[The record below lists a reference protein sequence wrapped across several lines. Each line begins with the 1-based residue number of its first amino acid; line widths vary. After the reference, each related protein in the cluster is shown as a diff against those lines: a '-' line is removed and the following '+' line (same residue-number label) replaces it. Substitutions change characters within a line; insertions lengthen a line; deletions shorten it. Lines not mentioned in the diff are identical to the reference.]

1 MSQTQ
6 DVPLNDAYYGPS
18 VPPQKPQRKRSR
30 GCCVLSTF
38 LKVIISIIVI
48 LGIAALI
55 FWLVVRPTEVKFY
68 VVGAELKE
76 FNLTNGNTLINY
88 DLSMNIT
95 VRNPNKR
102 VGLYYDQLDAIAS
115 YKGERFGWANMPR
128 FYQGHK
134 NTTNLRADF
143 SGQQLVLLNTFEI
156 NQFNQ
161 DKNDRYFYIDV
172 KLYSRIRFKIGALKT
187 RRVKPD
193 IECHLRIPL
202 VSNGSFSMFET
213 TRCDVDF

>member
-6 DVPLNDAYYGPS
+6 EVPLNGAYYGPS
-18 VPPQKPQRKRSR
+18 IPPAQQPRPKRSR

-38 LKVIISIIVI
+38 LKVMISIIVV

-55 FWLVVRPTEVKFY
+55 FWLVVRPTEVKVY
-68 VVGAELKE
+68 VVGAELKQ
-76 FNLTNGNTLINY
+76 FNLTNGNTLNY

-95 VRNPNKR
+95 VRNPNR
-102 VGLYYDQLDAIAS
+102 RIGLYYDQLDAIAS
-115 YKGERFGWANMPR
+115 YNRERFGWANLPR

-134 NTTNLRADF
+134 NTTDLHADF
-143 SGQQLVLLNTFEI
+143 NGQHLMLLNTFE
-156 NQFNQ
+156 FNQ
-161 DKNDRYFYIDV
+161 DKNNGYFYIDV
-172 KLYSRIRFKIGALKT
+172 KLYSRIRFKIGAIKT

-202 VSNGSFSMFET
+202 VSNGTFSMFET